1 MLVNYVNDSILL
13 LLLLGSQEA
22 ARLDPG
28 SVDLGPQMCLVVS
41 PSNIK
46 RSRYSGQSAFL
57 VRYVEAWP
65 IGTLKL
71 FHKHR
76 SLSLGAFIYRLVLR
90 AHILLLFINLRFL
103 KLLQNS
109 QRLTLLNIGQV
120 VSQGD
125 RLVHE
130 SLLDQRFRA
139 INLVT
144 LSGIMVSGMLGSYRT
159 LQRFDGLFFSLRGLR
174 SLASLR
180 NNHGLKNVFVRTI
193 LSLLYLP
200 QSCNVGCTRPR
211 QLVLPDF
218 AGAWLQVLS
227 YLMLLLIYSRLLHA
241 TNMLFDPGITFT
253 GHSLI
258 VVDSPLSYVQLAL
271 GRFIIWL
278 WSNWCA
284 HIVFHESSQIRAIL
298 LSLKCPRIA
307 SGHYSSIL
315 LGWSFLG
322 RPQPF
327 RLEGAVFELGCF
339 PGFSHL
345 RYFGLPLHVPQQ
357 VLLIC
362 LRVEF
367 GARHGPSIFAGLA
380 ASPLF
385 PPFHLRLWIWMI
397 VDHHRSLLLIFREL
411 SVRSVLLIVVLVLIL
426 LLRFLFRLVFTRTL
440 LPTPYSL

>member
-1 MLVNYVNDSILL
+1 M
-13 LLLLGSQEA
+13 
-22 ARLDPG
+22 
-28 SVDLGPQMCLVVS
+28 
-41 PSNIK
+41 
-46 RSRYSGQSAFL
+46 
-57 VRYVEAWP
+57 
-65 IGTLKL
+65 

-109 QRLTLLNIGQV
+109 QWLTLLNIGQV
-120 VSQGD
+120 VSQGN

-193 LSLLYLP
+193 LSLLNLP
-200 QSCNVGCTRPR
+200 QPCNVGCTRPR

-271 GRFIIWL
+271 GRFII
-278 WSNWCA
+278 
-284 HIVFHESSQIRAIL
+284 
-298 LSLKCPRIA
+298 
-307 SGHYSSIL
+307 
-315 LGWSFLG
+315 
-322 RPQPF
+322 
-327 RLEGAVFELGCF
+327 
-339 PGFSHL
+339 
-345 RYFGLPLHVPQQ
+345 
-357 VLLIC
+357 
-362 LRVEF
+362 
-367 GARHGPSIFAGLA
+367 
-380 ASPLF
+380 
-385 PPFHLRLWIWMI
+385 
-397 VDHHRSLLLIFREL
+397 
-411 SVRSVLLIVVLVLIL
+411 
-426 LLRFLFRLVFTRTL
+426 
-440 LPTPYSL
+440 